1 MPASVPS
8 RLARWLLVGVA
19 VVAAA
24 VALYAVLGIGGAAS
38 VPVSAEAIARSL
50 HGTQLD
56 DTTVEAAVESIGQY
70 LEPGSDVHAT
80 AEYRVHLA
88 RVLAARVLRQARD
101 HAAGKA
107 RGTRA

>member
-1 MPASVPS
+1 
-8 RLARWLLVGVA
+8 
-19 VVAAA
+19 
-24 VALYAVLGIGGAAS
+24 
-38 VPVSAEAIARSL
+38 
-50 HGTQLD
+50 
-56 DTTVEAAVESIGQY
+56 
-70 LEPGSDVHAT
+70 VHAT